1 MLSNRPNL
9 ILGMGGYASFPICV
23 AASILKIKFIIYE
36 NNLIIGKANRYLF
49 PFAKKIFV
57 SYKELEG
64 IQEKDKKKVIE
75 VGNII
80 REEII
85 NFTSQNIAKNNTSFL
100 NILVLGG
107 SQGARVFAEKLPQV
121 FKKMQKNG
129 MPFKVFQQ
137 CQLNQAEALSNFYK
151 NENINFE
158 IFNFTNKITNYYS
171 KANLVITRSGA
182 SALGELINVN
192 IPFIAI
198 PLPSSADDH
207 QFKNAKYYE
216 KKGLCYLLEEK
227 NISDHLYKLIY
238 SIYEDNMKILRIILN
253 QSQYSDKDIFK
264 EVNTNI
270 EKIINEKN

>member
-1 MLSNRPNL
+1 
-9 ILGMGGYASFPICV
+9 
-23 AASILKIKFIIYE
+23 
-36 NNLIIGKANRYLF
+36 
-49 PFAKKIFV
+49 
-57 SYKELEG
+57 
-64 IQEKDKKKVIE
+64 VIE